1 MESEPK
7 QSHDA
12 LSSMLHLPIVSTR
25 PYRATHLNQS
35 LANYEVTVGPSTL
48 SATVELIIKYKW
60 INVVIL
66 YDGKNHDDDD
76 DDDIFLMIMMLRK
89 TLD

>member
-1 MESEPK
+1 
-7 QSHDA
+7 
-12 LSSMLHLPIVSTR
+12 
-25 PYRATHLNQS
+25 
-35 LANYEVTVGPSTL
+35 
-48 SATVELIIKYKW
+48 VELIIKYKW